1 MTINKAQGQ
10 SLQTV
15 GLFLPKS
22 VFTHGQFYVAISRVT
37 SPDGLKFFV
46 DDEGGNPTDV
56 TRNVV
61 YGEVFYA
68 LPSV

>member
-22 VFTHGQFYVAISRVT
+22 VFTHGQFYVSISRVT
-37 SPDGLKFFV
+37 SPHGLKIFV
-46 DDEGGNPTDV
+46 DDEGGNPMNV
-56 TRNVV
+56 TQNVV
-61 YGEVFYA
+61 YQEVFYA